1 MTDICCMEILL
12 ISATG
17 FEIAP
22 AMSILAA
29 SNGHYQGNRVKVLQ
43 GGIGLLSTAYQLTR
57 QIHQSRPDFVLQ
69 AGIAG
74 SFDSNRP
81 LAEAVLVKEETVADL
96 GVVENNRFQSVF
108 DLKLI
113 DAQAFP
119 FNNGKL
125 VNPDMSRW
133 DFLHLK
139 SVTAISVNEITTDAE
154 RIKEWKKKYQA
165 ETESMEGA
173 ALHYICLQEKIP
185 FLQLRTISNVIGERD
200 KSKWQMKE
208 AIRVLNEYVMEILG
222 RI

>member
-22 AMSILAA
+22 AMSILGA
-29 SNGHYQGNRVKVLQ
+29 SNGHYQGNRVTVLQ
-43 GGIGLLSTAYQLTR
+43 GGVGLLSTAYHLTR

-139 SVTAISVNEITTDAE
+139 QVTAISVNEITTDAE

-208 AIRVLNEYVMEILG
+208 AIRVLNDYVMEVLG